1 MFLLSIVQTVY
12 DAVTDIFNKYLPMMK
27 NLAYSLLKDDQLSED
42 AVQEALVKL
51 SQNTHKIDN
60 IKSNAGKNYIYTV
73 TKNEALKILRNEK
86 KINSFEK
93 DVQFYDKNGF
103 NNIEGSPDI
112 DAFRDENGFS
122 MEIAEALKKLSETDK
137 DIIVYKYGAGYS
149 LKEIAQLMDLDR
161 EVVYKRHQRALEKLR
176 AILEAEDEK

>member
-1 MFLLSIVQTVY
+1 
-12 DAVTDIFNKYLPMMK
+12 MK
-27 NLAYSLLKDDQLSED
+27 SLAKSLLNDDQLSED
-42 AVQEALVKL
+42 AVQEALVRL

-60 IKSNAGKNYIYTV
+60 INSNAGKNYIYTV
-73 TKNEALKILRNEK
+73 TKNEALKILNDEKNK
-86 KINSFEK
+86 KIFEK

-122 MEIAEALKKLSETDK
+122 MEIAEALKELSETDK

>member
-1 MFLLSIVQTVY
+1 MFLISIVQTIY

-27 NLAYSLLKDDQLSED
+27 SLAYSMINDDQLSED

-60 IKSNAGKNYIYTV
+60 INSSASKNYIYTV

-86 KINSFEK
+86 NINSFEK

-122 MEIAEALKKLSETDK
+122 MEIAEALKELSETDK

>member
-1 MFLLSIVQTVY
+1 MFLISIVQTVY

-27 NLAYSLLKDDQLSED
+27 SLAKSLLNDDQLSED
-42 AVQEALVKL
+42 AVQEALVRL

-60 IKSNAGKNYIYTV
+60 INSNAGKNYIYTV
-73 TKNEALKILRNEK
+73 TKNEALKILNDEKNK
-86 KINSFEK
+86 KIFEK

-122 MEIAEALKKLSETDK
+122 MEIAEALK
-137 DIIVYKYGAGYS
+137 
-149 LKEIAQLMDLDR
+149 EI
-161 EVVYKRHQRALEKLR
+161 E
-176 AILEAEDEK
+176 

>member
-1 MFLLSIVQTVY
+1 MFLISIVQTVY
-12 DAVTDIFNKYLPMMK
+12 DAVTEIFNKYLPMMK
-27 NLAYSLLKDDQLSED
+27 SLAKSLLNDDQLSED
-42 AVQEALVKL
+42 AVQEALVRL

-60 IKSNAGKNYIYTV
+60 INSNAGKNYIYTV
-73 TKNEALKILRNEK
+73 TKNEALKILNDEKNK
-86 KINSFEK
+86 KIFEK

-122 MEIAEALKKLSETDK
+122 MEIAEALKELSETDK

-161 EVVYKRHQRALEKLR
+161 EVVYKRHRRALEKLR

>member
-1 MFLLSIVQTVY
+1 
-12 DAVTDIFNKYLPMMK
+12 MK
-27 NLAYSLLKDDQLSED
+27 SLAKSLLNDDQLSED

-60 IKSNAGKNYIYTV
+60 INSNAGKNYIYTV
-73 TKNEALKILRNEK
+73 TKNEALKILNDEKNK
-86 KINSFEK
+86 KIFEK

-122 MEIAEALKKLSETDK
+122 MEIAEALNELSETDK
-137 DIIVYKYGAGYS
+137 DIVVYKYGAGYS

>member
-1 MFLLSIVQTVY
+1 MFIISIVQTIY

-27 NLAYSLLKDDQLSED
+27 SLARSLLNDDQLSED

-51 SQNTHKIDN
+51 HQNTGKIDN
-60 IKSNAGKNYIYTV
+60 INSKASKNYIYTV
-73 TKNEALKILRNEK
+73 TKNEALKILREEK
-86 KINSFEK
+86 DKKFFET
-93 DVQFYDKNGF
+93 DVQFSEENGF

-112 DAFRDENGFS
+112 DAFRNEYGFS
-122 MEIAEALKKLSETDK
+122 MDIAEALNGLSETDK

-176 AILEAEDEK
+176 TMLED

>member
-1 MFLLSIVQTVY
+1 MFLISIVQTVY

-27 NLAYSLLKDDQLSED
+27 SLAKSLLNDDQLSED
-42 AVQEALVKL
+42 AVQEALVRL

-60 IKSNAGKNYIYTV
+60 INSNAGKNYIYTV
-73 TKNEALKILRNEK
+73 TKNEALKILNDEK
-86 KINSFEK
+86 NKKFFEK

-112 DAFRDENGFS
+112 GAFRDDNGFS
-122 MEIAEALKKLSETDK
+122 MEIAEALKELSETDK

>member
-1 MFLLSIVQTVY
+1 MFIINLIQTVY

-27 NLAYSLLKDDQLSED
+27 SLAKSLLKDDQLSED
-42 AVQEALVKL
+42 AVQEALVRL

-60 IKSNAGKNYIYTV
+60 INSNAGKNYIYTV
-73 TKNEALKILRNEK
+73 TKNEALKILNDEKNK
-86 KINSFEK
+86 KIFEK

-122 MEIAEALKKLSETDK
+122 MEIAEALKELSETDK